1 MPKMWLGLHA
11 RIDRR
16 QVSAMPSA
24 KRIRFPRV
32 PGCARDLIKK
42 NMIQLINQLSGDF
55 PVSNAQ
61 REAALRD
68 AAVRLIAAQEA
79 ERSRLAREIHDD
91 LGQKIAML
99 SMELWRLG
107 ENIKGPESLRRHYQ
121 NLQNQVQ
128 EISTEVNRLA
138 YKLHPA
144 MLDNVGLLAAM
155 KSLCHEITAF
165 GKLRVEFYHQ
175 GSFAE
180 LPKDVT
186 LCIFRITQ
194 EALRNCMKH
203 SDADSA
209 EAVLLNTGKEVRL
222 SVLDEGRGFDMNRKT
237 VRQGLGLTSMQERLR
252 IVGGKMKINSRPSH
266 GTRIEVSIPLSGE
279 SCFLKRDRRKG
290 GPVYRYAFT
299 GKLDGIPVAKRE
311 GGSTPKD

>member
-1 MPKMWLGLHA
+1 
-11 RIDRR
+11 
-16 QVSAMPSA
+16 
-24 KRIRFPRV
+24 
-32 PGCARDLIKK
+32 
-42 NMIQLINQLSGDF
+42 MIQLTNQLYSEF
-55 PVSNAQ
+55 PVSNVQ

-68 AAVRLIAAQEA
+68 AAVRLIAAQEC

-107 ENIKGPESLRRHYQ
+107 AQIEGPEPLRRHCQ
-121 NLQNQVQ
+121 NLQHQIQ
-128 EISTEVNRLA
+128 EISTDVSRLA

-144 MLDNVGLLAAM
+144 MLANVGLLAAM
-155 KSLCHEITAF
+155 KTLCHEITAS

-175 GSFAE
+175 GSFSD
-180 LPKDVT
+180 LPKEVT
-186 LCIFRITQ
+186 LCIFRIAQ

-203 SDADSA
+203 SDAESA
-209 EAVLLNTGKEVRL
+209 EAMLLNTGKEVRL

-237 VRQGLGLTSMQERLR
+237 VGQGLGFTSMQERLR
-252 IVGGKMKINSRPSH
+252 IVDGKMKINSRPSH

-311 GGSTPKD
+311 GRRTPKD